1 MEWLAKRLRHRS
13 STGRLRNRLHARL
26 RLVRRLLACVCVL
39 LVCVSAGGCGVLSL
53 DDDIASLL
61 RFGEEPSHEP
71 VEVDRLTPHAGDV
84 LPRQI
89 GDAQIRWAQDH
100 HFEGLGV
107 SAKSGGSVSDA
118 FERRTPSVQEVQ
130 QHLLQRP
137 TSQCRLLVE
146 WSKDD
151 GDDQQLWT
159 EEGTAT
165 CVKKRSLSWLERSLW
180 SSYQK
185 QAQEGISWLTTSR
198 NTLVASE
205 GGQRLLQD
213 HATPSYATLLKPI
226 QQYLPAIK
234 GVLAVVAMVSLV
246 VVGARITWAV
256 REGLDERLLGKVGW
270 IFLGVM
276 LVSSAASI
284 TLALFPESSTGGAF
298 YKSWNGSDTNSVFY
312 VADWVRAQVDPLL
325 VVAALVGVLLAGAGL
340 MVNQDAQRLV
350 HLGKAFASGV
360 LVSVC
365 LAGAVN
371 LFQNTFDTWS
381 AQLMKTASELT
392 ETAWHAN
399 MLPAEQFFNLDAGL
413 AFLLT
418 VITWLCGLVNKVFA
432 YFRAGV
438 LPLIV
443 GVAPVYAVLG
453 WTQTGKQ
460 GFGKLMGWLVAFLL
474 YKPVAALVMATGS
487 AIWVTGSDGDD
498 SVAITIT
505 LQVATIV
512 LLPAMVKLLAPVV
525 ASAVSGGS
533 VLPSLLGGM
542 AGAGIMVGGGVLRGA
557 GKLGSTL
564 SKRGAS
570 APSGATGSA
579 GGVGGLLRN
588 LRGKSGSG
596 GDTGGGGGAPSNSS
610 GDGGGAPRGASP
622 ATGQPHSSAST
633 GTDNSSAD
641 SSGGAPQGASGASAP
656 APSGSGAVPSG
667 AQHRP
672 PRSSDSLPSFGSS
685 GGKAF

>member
-26 RLVRRLLACVCVL
+26 RLVCRLLACVCVL

-61 RFGEEPSHEP
+61 RFGEETSKDP
-71 VEVDRLTPHAGDV
+71 VVVDRLTPHAGDV

-107 SAKSGGSVSDA
+107 SAKPGGSVSDA

-165 CVKKRSLSWLERSLW
+165 CVKKRELSWLESSLW
-180 SSYQK
+180 ASYEK
-185 QAQEGISWLTTSR
+185 QAKEGISWLTTSR

-205 GGQRLLQD
+205 SGQAVLKD
-213 HATPSYATLLKPI
+213 HASPAYATLLAPV
-226 QQYLPAIK
+226 QRYLPAVK

-276 LVSSAASI
+276 LVSSAVSI
-284 TLALFPESSTGGAF
+284 TLALFPQSTEGGAF
-298 YKSWNGSDTNSVFY
+298 YKSWNGTNTNSVFY

-325 VVAALVGVLLAGAGL
+325 VIASLAGVLLAGAGL
-340 MVNQDAQRLV
+340 MLNQDAGRLV
-350 HLGKAFASGV
+350 HVGKAFASAV
-360 LVSVC
+360 IISIC

-381 AQLMKTASELT
+381 AQLMKTAAGLT
-392 ETAWHAN
+392 ESAWQAN
-399 MLPAEQFFNLDAGL
+399 VLPAEQFFNLDAGL
-413 AFLLT
+413 AFVLT
-418 VITWLCGLVNKVFA
+418 LITWLCGLVNKVFA

-487 AIWVTGSDGDD
+487 AIWVTGTDGDD

-525 ASAVSGGS
+525 ASSVSGGS
-533 VLPSLLGGM
+533 VLPGLLGGL
-542 AGAGIMVGGGVLRGA
+542 AGAGVMLGGGLLRGA

-564 SKRGAS
+564 SKRGAA
-570 APSGATGSA
+570 APAGATGSA

-588 LRGKSGSG
+588 FRGKSGSG
-596 GDTGGGGGAPSNSS
+596 GDTGGSPSNSGSS
-610 GDGGGAPRGASP
+610 GSGGGAPRGASSP
-622 ATGQPHSSAST
+622 SATPPSSSSPSGA
-633 GTDNSSAD
+633 DNSSAD
-641 SSGGAPQGASGASAP
+641 SGGAPQGASGASAP

-672 PRSSDSLPSFGSS
+672 PRSSDSLPSSGSL

>member
-1 MEWLAKRLRHRS
+1 MTREDYGSRHIS
-13 STGRLRNRLHARL
+13 HGSHSCVKL

-61 RFGEEPSHEP
+61 RFGEETSKDP
-71 VEVDRLTPHAGDV
+71 VVVDRLTPHAGDV

-107 SAKSGGSVSDA
+107 SAKHGGSVSDA

-137 TSQCRLLVE
+137 ASQCRLLVE

-165 CVKKRSLSWLERSLW
+165 CVKKRELSWLESSLW
-180 SSYQK
+180 ASYEK
-185 QAQEGISWLTTSR
+185 QAKEGISWLTTSR

-205 GGQRLLQD
+205 SGQAVLKD
-213 HATPSYATLLKPI
+213 HASPAYATLLAPV
-226 QQYLPAIK
+226 QRYLPAVK

-246 VVGARITWAV
+246 VVGARIAWAV

-298 YKSWNGSDTNSVFY
+298 YKSWNGTNTNSVFY

-325 VVAALVGVLLAGAGL
+325 VVAALAGVLLAGAGL

-557 GKLGSTL
+557 GKLGSIL

-579 GGVGGLLRN
+579 GGMGGLLRN

-596 GDTGGGGGAPSNSS
+596 GDTGGGGGAPSNNS
-610 GDGGGAPRGASP
+610 GDGGGAPQGASSP

-641 SSGGAPQGASGASAP
+641 SSGAPRGASPSAP
-656 APSGSGAVPSG
+656 APAGSGAVPSG

-672 PRSSDSLPSFGSS
+672 PRSSDSLPSSGSV